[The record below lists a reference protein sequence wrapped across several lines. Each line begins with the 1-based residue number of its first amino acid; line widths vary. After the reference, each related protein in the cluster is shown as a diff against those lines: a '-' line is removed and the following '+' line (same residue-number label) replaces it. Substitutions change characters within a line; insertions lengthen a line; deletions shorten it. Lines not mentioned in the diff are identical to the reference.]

1 MSAPPSIAAIGEAMV
16 ELSLRAET
24 PDRAGLGF
32 AGDTLNTAIY
42 LKRAAPSLKVAY
54 VTRLGT
60 DSLSDRMIAMIAS
73 EGISTEL
80 IGRDPTR
87 APGLYA
93 ISTDSRGERS
103 FSYWRDMSAARR
115 LFSETPPA
123 LESLARFDLLYFSA
137 ISLAVIGQETR
148 ARLFDW
154 LKGYRAD
161 GGRVA
166 FDSNYR
172 PALWPDRETACAEVA
187 RAWSMTDIALPSLDD
202 EMALFGDPD
211 ASAVL
216 QRLAHAGVTKGALKR
231 GGAGPLALDGTPAG
245 TFPPAPRVVDS
256 TAAGDSFNAA
266 YLAAHLQGHPEDQ
279 CLKAGHD
286 LAARVIGAP
295 GAILPRE
302 PVGAE

>member
-60 DSLSDRMIAMIAS
+60 DSLSDRMISMIAS

-103 FSYWRDMSAARR
+103 FSYWRDTSAARR
-115 LFSETPPA
+115 LFSEIPPA
-123 LESLARFDLLYFSA
+123 LESLSRFDLLYFSA

-148 ARLFDW
+148 DRLFDW
-154 LKGYRAD
+154 LKGYRAE

-172 PALWPDRETACAEVA
+172 PALWPNRETAFAEVA

-216 QRLAHAGVTKGALKR
+216 QRLAQAGVTKGALKR

-245 TFPPAPRVVDS
+245 PFPPAPRVVDS

-266 YLAAHLQGHPEDQ
+266 YLAAHLQGRPEDQ

-286 LAARVIGAP
+286 LAVRVIGAP

-302 PVGAE
+302 PVEAE